1 MKRIILSIVVA
12 VFTFGTISCAA
23 LAQSDVFLTTSSP
36 NKTYTVEFTGNKYA
50 PSVPAVEHEAR
61 FNLFKNGQ
69 PLVINEYVDSYDS
82 WDSDFARMYP
92 EHKWISDSVLRIGSR
107 ISKSEESSDSLAVSN
122 KTNKTVK
129 FLRIVA
135 GDMLFTFEIPPNSR
149 SEFSVPYLG
158 NLPWVTGEGEF
169 ADGQKIKWNGV
180 NFQNKERLKDSL
192 HYCISVSDDY
202 LKIESPLMNGYNGD
216 GASDKPNI
224 PKAANCEL

>member
-1 MKRIILSIVVA
+1 MRQIIFGIIVVL
-12 VFTFGTISCAA
+12 TFVTIACVNPI
-23 LAQSDVFLTTSSP
+23 QSGVFLTTSSP

-50 PSVPAVEHEAR
+50 PSVPAVDHETR

-69 PLVINEYVDSYDS
+69 PLLKNAYVDAYD
-82 WDSDFARMYP
+82 WFDSDLAGMYP
-92 EHKWISDSVLRIGSR
+92 EHKWVSDSVLRIGSE
-107 ISKSEESSDSLAVSN
+107 ISKSEKSSDSLALSN
-122 KTNKTVK
+122 KTNKTVR

-135 GDMLFTFEIPPNSR
+135 GDMLFIFEMPPDSKNK
-149 SEFSVPYLG
+149 FSVPYLG
-158 NLPWVTGEGEF
+158 DLPWVAGEGEF

-192 HYCISVSDDY
+192 QYCISVGDDS

-224 PKAANCEL
+224 LKSANCDL

>member
-1 MKRIILSIVVA
+1 MRQIILSIVIA
-12 VFTFGTISCAA
+12 TFTFGTIACAA
-23 LAQSDVFLTTSSP
+23 LAQSGVFLTTSSP

-50 PSVPAVEHEAR
+50 PSVPAVDHEAR

-69 PLVINEYVDSYDS
+69 LLVTNAYVDSYDS
-82 WDSDFARMYP
+82 WDSDFAGMYP
-92 EHKWISDSVLRIGSR
+92 EHKWISDSVLRIGSK
-107 ISKSEESSDSLAVSN
+107 ISKSEKSSDSLVVSN

-135 GDMLFTFEIPPNSR
+135 GDMLFVFEMPPNSK
-149 SEFSVPYLG
+149 SKFSVPYLG
-158 NLPWVTGEGEF
+158 ELPWVTSEGEF

-192 HYCISVSDDY
+192 RYCISVGEDS
-202 LKIESPLMNGYNGD
+202 LKIESPLMNGYNSD

-224 PKAANCEL
+224 PKAENCEL